1 MLVITQAPH
10 LSIIRLKIY
19 DIGGGLVRQLNVGL
33 QEPGNYQSRE
43 SAAYWDGRDAS
54 GTRVASG
61 IYFYT
66 FTAGDFQSTR
76 RMVILK

>member
-1 MLVITQAPH
+1 MGQHTG
-10 LSIIRLKIY
+10 Y
-19 DIGGGLVRQLNVGL
+19 DDL
-33 QEPGNYQSRE
+33 Q
-43 SAAYWDGRDAS
+43 
-54 GTRVASG
+54 TH

>member
-1 MLVITQAPH
+1 M
-10 LSIIRLKIY
+10 KIY
-19 DIGGGLVRQLNVGL
+19 DIGGGLVRQLNLGS
-33 QEPGNYQSRE
+33 QEPGNYQSQV
-43 SAAYWDGRDAS
+43 SAAYWDGKDES